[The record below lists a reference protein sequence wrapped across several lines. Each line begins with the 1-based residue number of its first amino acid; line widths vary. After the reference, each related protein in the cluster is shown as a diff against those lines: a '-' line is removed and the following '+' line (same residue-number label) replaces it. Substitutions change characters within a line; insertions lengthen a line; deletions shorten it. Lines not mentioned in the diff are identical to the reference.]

1 MRNILLA
8 STLAALLLC
17 GATSAQAGD
26 GTDFVYKASVPGLQA
41 HTDAPKVPCAGGSF
55 SLTTATDLPM
65 YVPSGAVSVPIPE
78 GCTVATFSLLGGSSS
93 NTSTRTGRAGSV
105 VSGTLTLPAGA
116 HSLMAGVVNGGWYI
130 YGWANSGGSASYLI
144 LDGAPI
150 AVAGGGSAPTGTTP
164 GANSAASAT
173 VPCTSG
179 SIQAGSAKASGA
191 QSHGAP
197 DGYYYAG
204 PLSGVSTPPGVSCVT
219 TPIVTLDS
227 YVPNGAGNAI
237 PIIKMNHDV
246 MNVGSVTVTWQQ

>member
-17 GATSAQAGD
+17 GATSAQAG
-26 GTDFVYKASVPGLQA
+26 TDYVYKASVPDLQA
-41 HTDAPKVPCAGGSF
+41 PSETPEVPCAGGSF
-55 SLTTATDLPM
+55 SLITATDLPM
-65 YVPSGAVSVPIPE
+65 YVPSGAVAVPIPP
-78 GCTVATFSLLGGSSS
+78 GCTVAAFTLSGGSSS

-105 VSGTLTLPAGA
+105 MSGTLTLPAGS

-130 YGWANSGGSASYLI
+130 YGWTNSGGGASYLT

-150 AVAGGGSAPTGTTP
+150 AVAGGGSAPTGTTS

-179 SIQAGSAKASGA
+179 SIQAGSASASGA

-197 DGYYYAG
+197 DGYYYLVTRVA
-204 PLSGVSTPPGVSCVT
+204 TPPGVSCVS
-219 TPIVTLDS
+219 TPIVTLGS

-237 PIIKMNHDV
+237 PIIKANHDA
-246 MNVGSVTVTWQQ
+246 MNIGSVTITWQKQ